1 MHIEELKLL
10 LVKSKPCRKP
20 FSRLARV
27 IHLSERTFHML
38 KKELILQS
46 PLRLLTPEAKDIIP
60 VGGFG
65 AVLARAGVGKTS
77 FLIQI
82 ALSTLL
88 VDKNV
93 LHISLDDPIKKVS
106 LRYEE
111 VLNRLSKQY
120 HMNQVNEIWEA
131 ILPHR
136 FIMTFKVEG
145 FSVPKLKER
154 LTDLIVQ
161 NIFVPQMIIIDGL
174 PFDAEVRKS
183 LSELKALIVEYTV
196 NIWLSV
202 RTHRHEEADLQG
214 IPASFTPVMDLFD
227 AVIQLRPKGDEIHVR
242 ALKGGTTPSDLPTL
256 LLDPN
261 TMLIKNK

>member
-1 MHIEELKLL
+1 
-10 LVKSKPCRKP
+10 
-20 FSRLARV
+20 
-27 IHLSERTFHML
+27 ML
-38 KKELILQS
+38 KKDLILQS
-46 PLRLLTPEAKDIIP
+46 PLRLLIPEAEDIIP
-60 VGGFG
+60 AGGFG

-88 VDKNV
+88 VEKNV

-111 VLNRLSKQY
+111 VLKRLSKQY
-120 HMNQVNEIWEA
+120 HMSQVNEIWEA

-136 FIMTFKVEG
+136 FIMTFNVEG

-154 LTDLIVQ
+154 MTDLIEQ
-161 NIFVPQMIIIDGL
+161 NIFAPQMIIIDGL
-174 PFDAEVRKS
+174 PFDADARKS
-183 LSELKALIVEYTV
+183 LTELKTFIKDCSV
-196 NIWLSV
+196 NIWLTV
-202 RTHRHEEADLQG
+202 RTHRHEKADPQG
-214 IPASFTPVMDLFD
+214 IPASLVPVIDLFD

-242 ALKGGTTPSDLPTL
+242 VLKQGESPSDHPAL

>member
-1 MHIEELKLL
+1 
-10 LVKSKPCRKP
+10 
-20 FSRLARV
+20 
-27 IHLSERTFHML
+27 ML
-38 KKELILQS
+38 KKDLILQS
-46 PLRLLTPEAKDIIP
+46 PLRLLTPESEDIIP
-60 VGGFG
+60 TGGFG

-120 HMNQVNEIWEA
+120 HINQVNELWET

-174 PFDAEVRKS
+174 PFDDEALKP
-183 LSELKALIVEYTV
+183 LTELKAFIMDYSVS
-196 NIWLSV
+196 IWLAV
-202 RTHRHEEADLQG
+202 RTHRHEKADLQG
-214 IPASFTPVMDLFD
+214 IPASLTPLIDLFD
-227 AVIQLRPKGDEIHVR
+227 TVIQLQPKGDEIHVR
-242 ALKGGTTPSDLPTL
+242 TLKKGATPSGLPTL

-261 TMLIKNK
+261 TMLIKNR